1 MMRPRRLGLLLPP
14 LVFLI
19 TGAVF
24 LPALRGEFLNWDD
37 SVNFVA
43 NPHYRGLGWA
53 QIKWMLG
60 ATLMGHYI
68 PVTWLSFGLNYALGG
83 MSPWGYHVGN
93 LLLHAANATLVY
105 LIARRLLATAWDGG
119 SQIGHATGPVVRAGA
134 FAALVWGVHPLRV
147 ESVAWIT
154 ERRDVLCGLFF
165 LLAVLAYL
173 KGLERGSDRRR
184 TWQALS
190 LAAFAAALLS
200 KAAAMPL
207 PAVLLLLDLY
217 PFRRRD
223 IGWRR
228 LAIEKLPYAALA
240 AATAVV
246 ALIVLPRGAAVT
258 SYDSYG
264 VAARVGMVTYSLI
277 FYPIKFLL
285 PIRLSPMYELPPWVD
300 LASWPFLPA
309 LLGVAGLTAAL
320 VLGRARWPGALAAWT
335 YSALMVLPV
344 SGVVHAGSQLV
355 NDRYSYL
362 SGIGFAVLA
371 GGGVL
376 GVLRLRERGRV
387 STTTVSALTG
397 GAALIV
403 LTLGLAAWTQTHV
416 WHDSETLW
424 RWAVEMEP
432 ACSLC
437 HGNLGSAIT
446 NTELGLARLDEAEA
460 HVRQAIEL
468 RPNHPIPHF
477 NLGSLLLSVPTR
489 YGEAEAALRKYLEL
503 LPESPSGLGRLGLLY
518 LLQGRLE
525 EAMPLLE
532 RARGLPL
539 GPSPDMGGP
548 ASTRLA
554 KAIGLVED
562 DPGALTLLG
571 RALVEQGEPVDA
583 VFALTR
589 ATALAPLAVPARFW
603 LVQAYRGVGRVD
615 LAQEQLEVLRRLDP
629 RAAAGLPVR

>member
-1 MMRPRRLGLLLPP
+1 MTRPGRLGLLLLP

-24 LPALRGEFLNWDD
+24 LPALRGDFLNWDD
-37 SVNFVA
+37 SINFVA

-53 QIKWMLG
+53 QIKWMLS

-93 LLLHAANATLVY
+93 LVLHAANATLVY
-105 LIARRLLATAWDGG
+105 LIARRLLAAAWGGG
-119 SQIGHATGPVVRAGA
+119 SQRGHAGGPVVGA
-134 FAALVWGVHPLRV
+134 SVFAALVWGVHPLRV

-154 ERRDVLCGLFF
+154 ERRDVLCGLLF

-173 KGLERGSDRRR
+173 KGLERGGGLRP

-190 LAAFAAALLS
+190 LAAFVAALLS

-217 PFRRRD
+217 PLRRRD
-223 IGWRR
+223 VGWRR
-228 LAIEKLPYAALA
+228 LAIEKLPYAVLT

-246 ALIVLPRGAAVT
+246 ALIALPRGAALT

-264 VAARVGMVTYSLI
+264 PAARVGMVAYSLV

-285 PIRLSPMYELPPWVD
+285 PVRLSPMYELPAGVD

-309 LLGVAGLTAAL
+309 LLGVAGVTAAL
-320 VLGRARWPGALAAWT
+320 VRGRARWPGGLAAWT
-335 YSALMVLPV
+335 CSALMVLPV

-371 GGGVL
+371 GAGVL
-376 GVLRLRERGRV
+376 GVMRLRERGRV
-387 STTTVSALTG
+387 STTTASALTG
-397 GAALIV
+397 GATLIV
-403 LTLGLAAWTQTHV
+403 LTLGLTTWTQTQV

-424 RWAVEMEP
+424 RWAVEMDP
-432 ACSLC
+432 ACALC

-446 NTELGLARLDEAEA
+446 SSELGQSRLDEAEA
-460 HVRQAIEL
+460 HLRRAIEL
-468 RPNHPIPHF
+468 RPDSPIPHF
-477 NLGSLLLSVPTR
+477 NLGTLLSVRTR

-503 LPESPSGLGRLGLLY
+503 LPESPTGLGRLGLLY

-525 EAMPLLE
+525 DAMPLLE

-539 GPSPDMGGP
+539 RPPPGPGGP
-548 ASTRLA
+548 APTPLA
-554 KAIGLVED
+554 RAISLVED

-571 RALVEQGEPVDA
+571 RALVEQGKPVDA

-589 ATALAPLAVPARFW
+589 AVTLAPTLVPARFW
-603 LVQAYRGVGRVD
+603 LVQAYRTGGRD
-615 LAQEQLEVLRRLDP
+615 DPAREELEVLRGLDP
-629 RAAAGLPVR
+629 RAAEAAAVR